1 MKTIG
6 VVKKLFLTLHRF
18 FSEGIDATKV
28 KVLFGYFAVVSLLE
42 LLAYTKGG
50 ASSIIASR
58 LWLFTALFCFGLFL
72 YAGIKK
78 LVEDVKQK
86 AYFLI
91 LSFFVLVGI
100 FCFYIG
106 NLAYSDVNADAAQ
119 QVAAGLDSFGVA
131 DWNYTGVAFLGYPN
145 RQYILAALPAL
156 LFGRSITT
164 LHMGFALPFL
174 IGLSM
179 LFLELRN
186 YLKDKGMN
194 EQYAL
199 LPVYALPAFP
209 FITEYFMN
217 FEQAITPVALT
228 MMGIALFLKL
238 CRKPDV
244 GSVIALSWVGCF
256 YCDSYTPVLASL
268 GLLLCFLGLYLFN
281 LYRKH
286 GKAIWK
292 KQDKEKLYLGEVILG
307 LMCNIV
313 LFFVATMLAKRS
325 DRMDSFREDIS
336 LREFAVEAWKEFFTD
351 TNAVFLGIFAG
362 IVILYI
368 FLSVLG
374 RLKFH
379 DFVISC
385 WVFGVVFFAN
395 YMVGYTSYEKAWIL
409 QRNMIVI
416 PVLVVAIFL
425 AAMRLLEKHP
435 IKANK
440 SIVCCLLLFFGL
452 CGILNFN
459 SEHQSFNYFRYI
471 QPMKYMLQYAEDT
484 LREYGIED
492 TEEFNLVLYTDN
504 QFQTNVYDYAKFF
517 YPNAHAVSFGTGAFP
532 EGVDFTL
539 PTFLFSEKEDVGV
552 PFDGEVEC
560 HTFKNRRYRMEV
572 SWYRMVVKRE

>member
-1 MKTIG
+1 MKTTG

-18 FSEGIDATKV
+18 FSEGLDSAKTKV
-28 KVLFGYFAVVSLLE
+28 LLGYFAVVSLLE

-50 ASSIIASR
+50 ACSVIASR

-72 YAGIKK
+72 YTGIKK

-86 AYFLI
+86 AYFL
-91 LSFFVLVGI
+91 LLGFFMLVGL

-119 QVAAGLDSFGVA
+119 QVAAGLDSFLVA
-131 DWNYTGVAFLGYPN
+131 DWNYTGVAFLGYAN
-145 RQYILAALPAL
+145 RQYILAALPAR

-164 LHMGFALPFL
+164 LHLGFALPFL
-174 IGLSM
+174 IGLTM

-194 EQYAL
+194 ERYAL
-199 LPVYALPAFP
+199 LPVYALPTFP

-268 GLLLCFLGLYLFN
+268 GLLLGFLGLYLFK
-281 LYRKH
+281 LLRKH
-286 GKAIWK
+286 GKAIRK
-292 KQDKEKLYLGEVILG
+292 KQDRENLYLGEVILG
-307 LMCNIV
+307 LLFNIV
-313 LFFVATMLAKRS
+313 LFFAATMLAKRS
-325 DRMDSFREDIS
+325 DRIDSVRENIS
-336 LREFAVEAWKEFFTD
+336 LWKFAVEAWKDFFTD
-351 TNAVFLGIFAG
+351 ANAVFFGIFIG
-362 IVILYI
+362 IVILYM

-385 WVFGVVFFAN
+385 WVLGVVFFAN

-425 AAMRLLEKHP
+425 AVMRLLEKHS
-435 IKANK
+435 IKANQG
-440 SIVCCLLLFFGL
+440 IVCCLLLFFGL

-459 SEHQSFNYFRYI
+459 NEHQSFNYFRYI

-484 LREYGIED
+484 LEEYALED
-492 TEEFNLVLYTDN
+492 TDEFNLILHTDN
-504 QFQTNVYDYAKFF
+504 ALQTNVYDYAKFL
-517 YPNAHAVSFGTGAFP
+517 YPNAHAVSFGTGTYP
-532 EGVDFTL
+532 EGVDFSL
-539 PTFLFSEKEDVGV
+539 PTIVFSENDDFSVYYGADVELRT
-552 PFDGEVEC
+552 FENKRYDSEV
-560 HTFKNRRYRMEV
+560 T
-572 SWYRMVVKRE
+572 WYRTIY